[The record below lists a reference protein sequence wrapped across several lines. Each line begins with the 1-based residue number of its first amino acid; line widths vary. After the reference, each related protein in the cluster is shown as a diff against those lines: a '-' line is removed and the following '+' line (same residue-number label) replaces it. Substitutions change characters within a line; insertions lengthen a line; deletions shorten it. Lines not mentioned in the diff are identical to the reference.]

1 MSKNLVRENVPLSRF
16 GVLVAQLESIGASA
30 SQQSPDPLLSFDL
43 LSAIDEEPQESILLW
58 QRKCEDALYSLLK
71 LGSRR
76 PVRHLASVAMAKIIS
91 RGDSISIY
99 SRASSLQGFL
109 SDAKRSEPQRVA
121 GAVRC
126 LGELYQHFGRKI
138 TSGLPET
145 TIIASKLMKFH
156 EDFVRQEA
164 LLMLEKALEGSGG
177 SAASTAY
184 IEAFRLIT
192 RIAIGDKSFV
202 VRIAGARCLKALED
216 PVLLVRDAFSEAL
229 GSLLALGM
237 NPEAQVQPRGK
248 GPFPPAKK
256 LEGGLQRHLALP
268 FTKVSGT
275 RLKDVRIGI
284 TLSWVYFLQAIRLKY
299 LHPDSELQQ
308 YALQVMEML
317 RPDTSVDAHALA
329 CILYILRVGVTD
341 QMTEPTQRGFL
352 VFLGKQ
358 LESSDVTPSMKIAA
372 LHPTCVGGLIS
383 YVVTTLSASRDNV
396 SFEKNLKIELDS
408 LNGQTTVLAAL
419 VSISP
424 KLPLGYPARLPRS
437 VLELSKKMLTESSRN
452 PVAAIV
458 EKEAGWLLLS
468 SLLSSMPKQG
478 VIRASVAQHQNAS
491 PMKTMASL
499 EIKLPVPKDSQ
510 TSSTSTLPIE
520 GSRQTKK
527 LLPPSSPVHFD
538 QDSMED
544 DQEDE
549 DDWDA
554 FQSFPVSTDAAESA
568 AEKPDLVEK
577 SISEREFQGLP
588 TSKSVNNESD
598 MSNAEIQE
606 VISNDLGHDIKPEL
620 YNEEEEGV
628 TSNHKNVKISTD
640 LNEAPGHK
648 DEEGAVSSQENIE
661 TSPDLKVMENTEGS
675 IQVDIMEDYA
685 QTTHSPRNS
694 IDHQLQ
700 VSPDDFQRVEV
711 KEQVEENI
719 VQSHDQ
725 LKVPPD
731 QQNVVPGSLDAL
743 PAELLSEHETEGEA
757 EQKAC

>member
-30 SQQSPDPLLSFDL
+30 SQQSPDPLLSFDLLSDL

-184 IEAFRLIT
+184 TEAFRLIT

-202 VRIAGARCLKALED
+202 VRIAGARCLKVFASIGGPCLGVGEIENSASYCVKALED

-372 LHPTCVGGLIS
+372 LR
-383 YVVTTLSASRDNV
+383 TLSYTLKTLGEVPLEFKELFDSTIVAAV
-396 SFEKNLKIELDS
+396 SHS
-408 LNGQTTVLAAL
+408 SQL
-419 VSISP
+419 VRISSC
-424 KLPLGYPARLPRS
+424 LPLQ
-437 VLELSKKMLTESSRN
+437 
-452 PVAAIV
+452 I
-458 EKEAGWLLLS
+458 LLIIF
-468 SLLSSMPKQG
+468 K
-478 VIRASVAQHQNAS
+478 
-491 PMKTMASL
+491 
-499 EIKLPVPKDSQ
+499 
-510 TSSTSTLPIE
+510 
-520 GSRQTKK
+520 
-527 LLPPSSPVHFD
+527 
-538 QDSMED
+538 
-544 DQEDE
+544 
-549 DDWDA
+549 
-554 FQSFPVSTDAAESA
+554 
-568 AEKPDLVEK
+568 
-577 SISEREFQGLP
+577 
-588 TSKSVNNESD
+588 
-598 MSNAEIQE
+598 
-606 VISNDLGHDIKPEL
+606 
-620 YNEEEEGV
+620 
-628 TSNHKNVKISTD
+628 
-640 LNEAPGHK
+640 
-648 DEEGAVSSQENIE
+648 
-661 TSPDLKVMENTEGS
+661 
-675 IQVDIMEDYA
+675 
-685 QTTHSPRNS
+685 
-694 IDHQLQ
+694 
-700 VSPDDFQRVEV
+700 
-711 KEQVEENI
+711 
-719 VQSHDQ
+719 
-725 LKVPPD
+725 
-731 QQNVVPGSLDAL
+731 
-743 PAELLSEHETEGEA
+743 
-757 EQKAC
+757 